1 MALLAL
7 LDFIALLAFISL
19 LALKAIITLTDVGA
33 LMADIFLYPCY
44 DK

>member
-19 LALKAIITLTDVGA
+19 LALKAIITLTDTDVKA
-33 LMADIFLYPCY
+33 LMAEILFNPC
-44 DK
+44 